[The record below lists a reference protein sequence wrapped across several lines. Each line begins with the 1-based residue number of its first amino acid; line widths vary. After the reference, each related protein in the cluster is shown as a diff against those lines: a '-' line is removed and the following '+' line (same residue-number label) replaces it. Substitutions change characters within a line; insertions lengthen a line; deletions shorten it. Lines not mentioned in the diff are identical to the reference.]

1 MTCSCETCWT
11 SVCHRY
17 GKPCISIV
25 AWSASVSC
33 AQHCPPTLTLHSFQC
48 LLWKHVGCFQLHMN
62 HNSNISFFLFFCLF
76 GETMFICNRRNPFRD
91 VRTWGH
97 LQNVAPRVALRLVSH
112 MPFLTSSFHCSRGRG
127 ENSTKNNDPEMNKL
141 DFLTCGFLNHENIF
155 TKKG

>member
-62 HNSNISFFLFFCLF
+62 HNSNISFFLSFFFCLF

-112 MPFLTSSFHCSRGRG
+112 MPFLTSYTVFTVPGAG
-127 ENSTKNNDPEMNKL
+127 EKTPLKIMTQKWTNWIFSHV
-141 DFLTCGFLNHENIF
+141 DF
-155 TKKG
+155 

>member
-1 MTCSCETCWT
+1 MWNVLNLSMSQIWKTVYKYCGLKC
-11 SVCHRY
+11 
-17 GKPCISIV
+17 
-25 AWSASVSC
+25 
-33 AQHCPPTLTLHSFQC
+33 FC
-48 LLWKHVGCFQLHMN
+48 LLCTTLSSHTDTALVSMSTLKACGLFSTAYEPQLQHFFL
-62 HNSNISFFLFFCLF
+62 SFFFFCLF

>member
-25 AWSASVSC
+25 AWSASLSPAHNTVLPHW
-33 AQHCPPTLTLHSFQC
+33 HCTRFNVYFESMWAVFNCIWTTTPTFL
-48 LLWKHVGCFQLHMN
+48 
-62 HNSNISFFLFFCLF
+62 SFFLFFCLF

-97 LQNVAPRVALRLVSH
+97 LQNIAPRVALRLVSH
-112 MPFLTSSFHCSRGRG
+112 MPFLTSYAVFTVPGAG
-127 ENSTKNNDPEMNKL
+127 EKTPLKIITQKWTNWIFSHV
-141 DFLTCGFLNHENIF
+141 DF
-155 TKKG
+155 